1 MKTRA
6 DLTRN
11 ETRTL
16 RLTRL
21 TLRTDGKVLVLKASE
36 IDAIEAAGNYVAVQ
50 AGERSYILRQTLS
63 ALERLLDATKFLRVS
78 RSAIV
83 NLERVKELRPM
94 FKGEY
99 VMILE
104 SGKRLTMT
112 RKLREVEEAL
122 RFS

>member
-1 MKTRA
+1 MKTHDD
-6 DLTRN
+6 DLFQT
-11 ETRTL
+11 TSGP

-21 TLRTDGKVLVLKASE
+21 TLRTDGKVLVLKASD
-36 IDAIEAAGNYVAVQ
+36 IDAIEAAGNYVAVL
-50 AGERSYILRQTLS
+50 AGNESYILRETLKG
-63 ALERLLDATKFLRVS
+63 LEQQLECTKFLRVS

-83 NLERVKELRPM
+83 NLDHVKELRPM

-99 VMILE
+99 VIILQ

>member
-1 MKTRA
+1 MKTHDD
-6 DLTRN
+6 DLFQN
-11 ETRTL
+11 GSAP

-36 IDAIEAAGNYVAVQ
+36 IDAIEAAGNYVAVL
-50 AGERSYILRQTLS
+50 AGSQSYILRQTLCE
-63 ALERLLDATKFLRVS
+63 LERQLDSTKFLRVS

-83 NLERVKELRPM
+83 NLDRVKELRPM

-99 VMILE
+99 VIILQ

>member
-1 MKTRA
+1 MKTHA
-6 DLTRN
+6 DVFQPIQPP
-11 ETRTL
+11 

-21 TLRTDGKVLVLKASE
+21 TFRTDGKVLVLKASD

-50 AGERSYILRQTLS
+50 AGNESYILRQTLS
-63 ALERLLDATKFLRVS
+63 ALERQLDGTKFLRVS

-83 NLERVKELRPM
+83 NLDHVKELRPM

-99 VMILE
+99 VMILQ

>member
-1 MKTRA
+1 MKTHA
-6 DLTRN
+6 DVFQPIRPQ
-11 ETRTL
+11 

-21 TLRTDGKVLVLKASE
+21 TFRSDGKVLVLKASD

-50 AGERSYILRQTLS
+50 AGNESYILRQTLS
-63 ALERLLDATKFLRVS
+63 ALERQLDGTKFLRVS

-83 NLERVKELRPM
+83 NLDHVKELRPM

-99 VMILE
+99 VMILQ